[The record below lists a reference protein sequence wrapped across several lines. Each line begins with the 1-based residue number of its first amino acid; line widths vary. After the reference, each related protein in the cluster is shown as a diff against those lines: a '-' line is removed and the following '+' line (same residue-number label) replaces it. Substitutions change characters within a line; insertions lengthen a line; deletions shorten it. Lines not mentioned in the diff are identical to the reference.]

1 MASILSKFLLCQ
13 TKTKNKVYNENTL
26 KAYSRYLMN
35 PIIEVLK
42 TKDFK
47 KLWFIGT
54 TGMSM
59 RWIEQ
64 IALGYYVYQITKD
77 EFLVGLVFFFRN
89 IPMLLFGAFIG
100 VISDEFDKK
109 NILKATLL
117 ITTVVYFLLTVSSFI
132 GQLNYFQICFGA
144 FIAGL
149 AWSFDFPIR
158 RSLLSEIVDKR
169 LYPSAI
175 GLDMTSSNLA
185 RVIGPILAGIV
196 LQQVNLFPIYLFG
209 TLMFLMAFVACTR
222 VEVDGYIKKENT
234 NSLNYLFNDLIEG
247 IKYIFTSRTLITVL
261 VVTIIMNF
269 LVFTYQSQLTVLVQ
283 TNLSDLPIIL
293 GVLAALEGL
302 GATLGT
308 LMIANFPL
316 KRGMMIFLS
325 GSFLFGICIIAFTFS
340 KLFFISILLMIIG
353 GFGMAGFG
361 TLQSILIISAADQ
374 KIRGRVLGIL
384 AITIGPHPIGAF
396 LLGYFSREYGSVSA
410 VKISVIIGMILLF
423 LVTVLYLG
431 KKPNSSNSQ

>member
-1 MASILSKFLLCQ
+1 
-13 TKTKNKVYNENTL
+13 
-26 KAYSRYLMN
+26 MN

-100 VISDEFDKK
+100 VISDDFDKK

-117 ITTVVYFLLTVSSFI
+117 ITTVVYLLLTVSSFI

-149 AWSFDFPIR
+149 AWSF
-158 RSLLSEIVDKR
+158 
-169 LYPSAI
+169 AI

-209 TLMFLMAFVACTR
+209 TIMFLMAFVACTK
-222 VEVDGYIKKENT
+222 VEIGGYIKKET
-234 NSLNYLFNDLIEG
+234 KNSLNYLFKDLIEG

-325 GSFLFGICIIAFTFS
+325 GSFLFGICIIAFAFS
-340 KLFFISILLMIIG
+340 QLFFISILLMIIG

-384 AITIGPHPIGAF
+384 AITIGTQPIGAF

-410 VKISVIIGMILLF
+410 VKVSVIIGMILLF
-423 LVTVLYLG
+423 IVTVIYFG
-431 KKPNSSNSQ
+431 KRSNSSNSQESQLL

>member
-1 MASILSKFLLCQ
+1 
-13 TKTKNKVYNENTL
+13 
-26 KAYSRYLMN
+26 MN

-47 KLWFIGT
+47 QLWFIGT

-64 IALGYYVYQITKD
+64 IALGFYVYQITKD

-109 NILKATLL
+109 NILKITLL
-117 ITTVVYFLLTVSSFI
+117 ITTVVYLLLTISSFLD
-132 GQLNYFQICFGA
+132 QLSYFQICCGA
-144 FIAGL
+144 FVAGL

-158 RSLLSEIVDKR
+158 RSLLSEIVDKK

-175 GLDMTSSNLA
+175 GLDMTSSNIA

-196 LQQVNLFPIYLFG
+196 LQQVSLFPIYLFG
-209 TLMFLMAFVACTR
+209 TAMFLMAFIACTK
-222 VEVDGYIKKENT
+222 VEAKRIIKEENS
-234 NSLNYLFNDLIEG
+234 NSLSLLFNDLIEG
-247 IKYIFTSRTLITVL
+247 IKYIFTSKILITVL

-293 GVLAALEGL
+293 GVLAALEGV

-325 GSFLFGICIIAFTFS
+325 GSFLFGICIIAFVFS
-340 KLFFISILLMIIG
+340 KVLFVSILLMIIG

-361 TLQSILIISAADQ
+361 TLQSILIISSSDQ

-384 AITIGPHPIGAF
+384 AITIGTQPIGAF
-396 LLGYFSREYGSVSA
+396 ILGYYSREYGSVNA
-410 VKISVIIGMILLF
+410 VKISVLIAMILLIA
-423 LVTVLYLG
+423 VTILYLG
-431 KKPNSSNSQ
+431 KKSNSVKNQ

>member
-1 MASILSKFLLCQ
+1 
-13 TKTKNKVYNENTL
+13 
-26 KAYSRYLMN
+26 MN

-64 IALGYYVYQITKD
+64 IALGFYVYQITKD

-109 NILKATLL
+109 NILKITLL
-117 ITTVVYFLLTVSSFI
+117 ITTVVYLLLTISSFLD
-132 GQLNYFQICFGA
+132 QLSYFQICCGA
-144 FIAGL
+144 FVAGL

-175 GLDMTSSNLA
+175 GLDMTSSNIA

-196 LQQVNLFPIYLFG
+196 LQQVSLFPIYLFG
-209 TLMFLMAFVACTR
+209 TAMFLMAFIACTK
-222 VEVDGYIKKENT
+222 VEAERIIKEENS
-234 NSLNYLFNDLIEG
+234 NSLSLLFNDLIEG
-247 IKYIFTSRTLITVL
+247 IKYIFTSRILITVL

-269 LVFTYQSQLTVLVQ
+269 LVFTYQSQLTVIVQ

-316 KRGMMIFLS
+316 KRGMLIFLS
-325 GSFLFGICIIAFTFS
+325 GSFLFGICIIAFVFS
-340 KLFFISILLMIIG
+340 KVFFVSILLMIIG

-361 TLQSILIISAADQ
+361 TLQSILIISASDQ

-384 AITIGPHPIGAF
+384 AITIGTQPIGAF
-396 LLGYFSREYGSVSA
+396 ILGYYSREYGSVNA
-410 VKISVIIGMILLF
+410 VKISVLIAMILLIA
-423 LVTVLYLG
+423 VTILYLG
-431 KKPNSSNSQ
+431 KKSNSVKNQ

>member
-1 MASILSKFLLCQ
+1 
-13 TKTKNKVYNENTL
+13 
-26 KAYSRYLMN
+26 MN

-64 IALGYYVYQITKD
+64 IALGFYVYQITKD
-77 EFLVGLVFFFRN
+77 EFLVGLVFFLRN

-109 NILKATLL
+109 NILKITLL
-117 ITTVVYFLLTVSSFI
+117 ITTVVYLLLTISSFLD
-132 GQLNYFQICFGA
+132 QLSYFQICCGA
-144 FIAGL
+144 FVAGL

-175 GLDMTSSNLA
+175 GVDMTSSNIA

-196 LQQVNLFPIYLFG
+196 LQQVSLFPIYLFG
-209 TLMFLMAFVACTR
+209 TAMFLMAFIACTK
-222 VEVDGYIKKENT
+222 VEAKRIIKEENS
-234 NSLNYLFNDLIEG
+234 NSLSLLFNDLIEG
-247 IKYIFTSRTLITVL
+247 IKYIFTSSILITVL

-269 LVFTYQSQLTVLVQ
+269 LVFTYQSQLTVIVQ

-293 GVLAALEGL
+293 GVLAALEGV

-308 LMIANFPL
+308 LMIANFPM

-325 GSFLFGICIIAFTFS
+325 GSFLFGICIIAFVFS
-340 KLFFISILLMIIG
+340 KVFFVSILLMIIG

-361 TLQSILIISAADQ
+361 TLQSILIISASDQ

-384 AITIGPHPIGAF
+384 AITIGTQPIGAF
-396 LLGYFSREYGSVSA
+396 LLGYYSREYGSVNA
-410 VKISVIIGMILLF
+410 VKISVLIAMILLIA
-423 LVTVLYLG
+423 VTILYLG
-431 KKPNSSNSQ
+431 KKSNSVKNQ

>member
-1 MASILSKFLLCQ
+1 
-13 TKTKNKVYNENTL
+13 
-26 KAYSRYLMN
+26 MN

-54 TGMSM
+54 TGMSI

-64 IALGYYVYQITKD
+64 IALGFYVYQITKD

-109 NILKATLL
+109 NILKVTLL
-117 ITTVVYFLLTVSSFI
+117 ITTVVYLLLTISSFLD
-132 GQLNYFQICFGA
+132 QLSYFQICCGA
-144 FIAGL
+144 FVAGL

-175 GLDMTSSNLA
+175 GLDMTSSNIA

-196 LQQVNLFPIYLFG
+196 LQQVSLFPIYLFG
-209 TLMFLMAFVACTR
+209 TAMFLMAFIACTK
-222 VEVDGYIKKENT
+222 VEAERIIKEENS
-234 NSLNYLFNDLIEG
+234 NSLSLLFNDLIEG
-247 IKYIFTSRTLITVL
+247 IKYIFTSNILITVL

-293 GVLAALEGL
+293 GVLAALEGV

-325 GSFLFGICIIAFTFS
+325 GSFLFGICIIAFVFS
-340 KLFFISILLMIIG
+340 KVFFVSILLMVIG

-361 TLQSILIISAADQ
+361 TLQSILIISASDQ

-384 AITIGPHPIGAF
+384 AITIGTQPIGAF
-396 LLGYFSREYGSVSA
+396 ILGYYSREYGSVNA
-410 VKISVIIGMILLF
+410 VKISVLIAMILLIA
-423 LVTVLYLG
+423 VTILYLG
-431 KKPNSSNSQ
+431 KKSNSVKNQ

>member
-1 MASILSKFLLCQ
+1 
-13 TKTKNKVYNENTL
+13 
-26 KAYSRYLMN
+26 MN

-64 IALGYYVYQITKD
+64 IALGFYVYQITKD

-109 NILKATLL
+109 NILKITLL
-117 ITTVVYFLLTVSSFI
+117 ITTVVYLLLTISSFLD
-132 GQLNYFQICFGA
+132 QLSYFQICCGA
-144 FIAGL
+144 FVAGL

-175 GLDMTSSNLA
+175 GVDMTSSNIA

-196 LQQVNLFPIYLFG
+196 LQQVSLFPIYLFG
-209 TLMFLMAFVACTR
+209 TAMFLMAFIACTK
-222 VEVDGYIKKENT
+222 VEAKRIIKEENS
-234 NSLNYLFNDLIEG
+234 NSLTLLFNDLIEG
-247 IKYIFTSRTLITVL
+247 IKYIFTSRILITVL

-316 KRGMMIFLS
+316 KRGMLIFLS
-325 GSFLFGICIIAFTFS
+325 GSFLFGICIIAFVFS
-340 KLFFISILLMIIG
+340 KVFFVSILLMVIG

-361 TLQSILIISAADQ
+361 TLQSILIISASDQ

-384 AITIGPHPIGAF
+384 AITIGTQPIGAF
-396 LLGYFSREYGSVSA
+396 ILGYYSREYGSVNA
-410 VKISVIIGMILLF
+410 VKISVLIAMILLIA
-423 LVTVLYLG
+423 VTILYLG
-431 KKPNSSNSQ
+431 KKSNSVKNQ

>member
-1 MASILSKFLLCQ
+1 
-13 TKTKNKVYNENTL
+13 
-26 KAYSRYLMN
+26 MN

-64 IALGYYVYQITKD
+64 IALGFYVYQITKD

-109 NILKATLL
+109 NILKITLL
-117 ITTVVYFLLTVSSFI
+117 ITTVVYLLLTISSFLD
-132 GQLNYFQICFGA
+132 QLSYFQICCGA
-144 FIAGL
+144 FVAGL

-175 GLDMTSSNLA
+175 GLDMTSSNIA

-196 LQQVNLFPIYLFG
+196 LQQVSLFPIYLFG
-209 TLMFLMAFVACTR
+209 TAMFLMAFIACTK
-222 VEVDGYIKKENT
+222 VEAERIIKEENS
-234 NSLNYLFNDLIEG
+234 NSLSLLFNDLIEG
-247 IKYIFTSRTLITVL
+247 IKYIFTSSILITVL

-316 KRGMMIFLS
+316 KRGMLIFLS
-325 GSFLFGICIIAFTFS
+325 GSFLFGICIIAFVFS
-340 KLFFISILLMIIG
+340 KVFFVSILLMIIG

-361 TLQSILIISAADQ
+361 TLQSILIISASDQ

-384 AITIGPHPIGAF
+384 AITIGTQPIGAF
-396 LLGYFSREYGSVSA
+396 ILGYYSREYGSVNA
-410 VKISVIIGMILLF
+410 VKISVLIAMILLIA
-423 LVTVLYLG
+423 VTILYLG
-431 KKPNSSNSQ
+431 KKSNSVKNQ

>member
-1 MASILSKFLLCQ
+1 
-13 TKTKNKVYNENTL
+13 
-26 KAYSRYLMN
+26 MN

-64 IALGYYVYQITKD
+64 IALGFYVYQITKD

-109 NILKATLL
+109 NILKITLL
-117 ITTVVYFLLTVSSFI
+117 ITTVVYLLLTISSFLD
-132 GQLNYFQICFGA
+132 QLSYFQICCGA
-144 FIAGL
+144 FVAGL

-175 GLDMTSSNLA
+175 GVDMTSSNIA

-209 TLMFLMAFVACTR
+209 TAMFLMAFIACTK
-222 VEVDGYIKKENT
+222 VEAKRIIKEENS
-234 NSLNYLFNDLIEG
+234 NSLSLLFNDLIEG
-247 IKYIFTSRTLITVL
+247 IKYIFTSRILITVL

-269 LVFTYQSQLTVLVQ
+269 LVFTYQSQLTVIVQ

-293 GVLAALEGL
+293 GVLAALEGV

-308 LMIANFPL
+308 LMIANFPM

-325 GSFLFGICIIAFTFS
+325 GSFLFGICIIAFVFS
-340 KLFFISILLMIIG
+340 KVFFVSILLMIIG

-361 TLQSILIISAADQ
+361 TLQSILIISASDQ

-384 AITIGPHPIGAF
+384 AITIGTQPIGAF
-396 LLGYFSREYGSVSA
+396 ILGYYSREYGSVNA
-410 VKISVIIGMILLF
+410 VKISVLIAMILLIA
-423 LVTVLYLG
+423 VTILYLG
-431 KKPNSSNSQ
+431 KKSNSVKNQ

>member
-1 MASILSKFLLCQ
+1 
-13 TKTKNKVYNENTL
+13 
-26 KAYSRYLMN
+26 MN

-64 IALGYYVYQITKD
+64 IALGFYVYQITKD

-100 VISDEFDKK
+100 VISDEIDKK
-109 NILKATLL
+109 NILKITLL
-117 ITTVVYFLLTVSSFI
+117 ITTVVYLLLTISSFLD
-132 GQLNYFQICFGA
+132 QLSYFQICCGA
-144 FIAGL
+144 FVAGL

-175 GLDMTSSNLA
+175 GVDMTSSNIA

-196 LQQVNLFPIYLFG
+196 LQQVSLFPIYLFG
-209 TLMFLMAFVACTR
+209 TAMFLMAFIACTK
-222 VEVDGYIKKENT
+222 VEAKRIIKEENS
-234 NSLNYLFNDLIEG
+234 NSLSLLFNDLIEG
-247 IKYIFTSRTLITVL
+247 IKYIFTSSILITVL

-269 LVFTYQSQLTVLVQ
+269 LVFTYQSQLTVIVQ

-293 GVLAALEGL
+293 GVLAALEGV

-308 LMIANFPL
+308 LMIANFPM

-325 GSFLFGICIIAFTFS
+325 GSFLFGICIIAFVFS
-340 KLFFISILLMIIG
+340 KVFFVSILLMIIG

-361 TLQSILIISAADQ
+361 TLQSILIISASDQ

-384 AITIGPHPIGAF
+384 AITIGTQPIGAF
-396 LLGYFSREYGSVSA
+396 LLGYYSREYGSVNA
-410 VKISVIIGMILLF
+410 VKISVLIAMILLIA
-423 LVTVLYLG
+423 VTILYLG
-431 KKPNSSNSQ
+431 KKSNSVKNQ

>member
-1 MASILSKFLLCQ
+1 
-13 TKTKNKVYNENTL
+13 
-26 KAYSRYLMN
+26 MN

-64 IALGYYVYQITKD
+64 IALGFYVYQITKD

-109 NILKATLL
+109 NILKITLL
-117 ITTVVYFLLTVSSFI
+117 ITTVVYLLLTISSFLD
-132 GQLNYFQICFGA
+132 QLSYFQICCGA
-144 FIAGL
+144 FVAGL

-175 GLDMTSSNLA
+175 GLDMTSSNIA

-196 LQQVNLFPIYLFG
+196 LQQVSLFPIYLFG
-209 TLMFLMAFVACTR
+209 TAMFLMAFIACTK
-222 VEVDGYIKKENT
+222 VEAERIIKEENS
-234 NSLNYLFNDLIEG
+234 NSLSLLFNDLIEG
-247 IKYIFTSRTLITVL
+247 IKYIFTSRILITVL

-316 KRGMMIFLS
+316 KRGMLIFLS
-325 GSFLFGICIIAFTFS
+325 GSFLFGICIIAFVFS
-340 KLFFISILLMIIG
+340 KVFFVSILLMVIG

-361 TLQSILIISAADQ
+361 TLQSILIISASDQ

-384 AITIGPHPIGAF
+384 AITIGTQPIGAF
-396 LLGYFSREYGSVSA
+396 ILGYYSREYGSVNA
-410 VKISVIIGMILLF
+410 VKISVLIAMILLIA
-423 LVTVLYLG
+423 VTILYLG
-431 KKPNSSNSQ
+431 KKSNSVKNQ

>member
-1 MASILSKFLLCQ
+1 
-13 TKTKNKVYNENTL
+13 
-26 KAYSRYLMN
+26 MN

-47 KLWFIGT
+47 QLWFIGT

-64 IALGYYVYQITKD
+64 IALGFYVYQITKD

-109 NILKATLL
+109 NILKITLL
-117 ITTVVYFLLTVSSFI
+117 ITTVVYLLLTISSFLD
-132 GQLNYFQICFGA
+132 QLSYFQICCGA
-144 FIAGL
+144 FVAGL

-158 RSLLSEIVDKR
+158 RSLLSEIVDKK

-175 GLDMTSSNLA
+175 GLDMTSSNIA

-196 LQQVNLFPIYLFG
+196 LQQVSLFPIYLFG
-209 TLMFLMAFVACTR
+209 TAMFLMAFIACTK
-222 VEVDGYIKKENT
+222 VEAKRIIKEENS
-234 NSLNYLFNDLIEG
+234 NSLSLLFNDLIEG
-247 IKYIFTSRTLITVL
+247 IKYIFTSKILITVL

-293 GVLAALEGL
+293 GVLAALEGV

-325 GSFLFGICIIAFTFS
+325 GSFLFGICIIAFLFS
-340 KLFFISILLMIIG
+340 KVLFVSILLMIIG

-361 TLQSILIISAADQ
+361 TLQSILIISSSDQ

-384 AITIGPHPIGAF
+384 AITIGTQPIGAF
-396 LLGYFSREYGSVSA
+396 ILGYYSREYGSVNA
-410 VKISVIIGMILLF
+410 VKISVLIAMILLIA
-423 LVTVLYLG
+423 VTILYLG
-431 KKPNSSNSQ
+431 KKSNSVKNQ

>member
-1 MASILSKFLLCQ
+1 
-13 TKTKNKVYNENTL
+13 
-26 KAYSRYLMN
+26 MN

-64 IALGYYVYQITKD
+64 IALGFYVYQITKD

-109 NILKATLL
+109 NILKITLL
-117 ITTVVYFLLTVSSFI
+117 ITTVVYLLLTISSFLD
-132 GQLNYFQICFGA
+132 QLSYFQICCGA
-144 FIAGL
+144 FVAGL

-175 GLDMTSSNLA
+175 GVDMTSSNIA

-196 LQQVNLFPIYLFG
+196 LQQVSLFPIYLFG
-209 TLMFLMAFVACTR
+209 TAMFLMAYIACTK
-222 VEVDGYIKKENT
+222 VEAKRIIKEENS
-234 NSLNYLFNDLIEG
+234 NSLSLLFNDLIEG
-247 IKYIFTSRTLITVL
+247 IKYIFTSRILITVL
-261 VVTIIMNF
+261 VVTIVMNF

-293 GVLAALEGL
+293 GVLAALEGV

-308 LMIANFPL
+308 LMIANFPM

-325 GSFLFGICIIAFTFS
+325 GSFLFGICIIAFVFS
-340 KLFFISILLMIIG
+340 KVLFVSILLMIIG

-361 TLQSILIISAADQ
+361 TLQSILIISSSDQ

-384 AITIGPHPIGAF
+384 AITIGTQPIGAF
-396 LLGYFSREYGSVSA
+396 LLGYYSREYGSVNA
-410 VKISVIIGMILLF
+410 VKISVLIAMILLIA
-423 LVTVLYLG
+423 VTILYLG
-431 KKPNSSNSQ
+431 KKPNSVKNQ

>member
-1 MASILSKFLLCQ
+1 
-13 TKTKNKVYNENTL
+13 
-26 KAYSRYLMN
+26 MN

-47 KLWFIGT
+47 QLWFIGT

-64 IALGYYVYQITKD
+64 IALGFYVYQITKD

-109 NILKATLL
+109 NILKITLL
-117 ITTVVYFLLTVSSFI
+117 ITTVVYLLLTISSFLD
-132 GQLNYFQICFGA
+132 QLSYFQICCGA
-144 FIAGL
+144 FVAGL

-158 RSLLSEIVDKR
+158 RSLLSEIVDKK

-175 GLDMTSSNLA
+175 GLDMTSSNIA

-196 LQQVNLFPIYLFG
+196 LQQVSLFPIYLFG
-209 TLMFLMAFVACTR
+209 TAMFLMAFIACTK
-222 VEVDGYIKKENT
+222 VEAKRIIKEENS
-234 NSLNYLFNDLIEG
+234 NSLSLLFNDLIEG
-247 IKYIFTSRTLITVL
+247 IKYIFTSRILITVL

-293 GVLAALEGL
+293 GVLAALEGV

-325 GSFLFGICIIAFTFS
+325 GSFLFGICIIAFVFS
-340 KLFFISILLMIIG
+340 KVLFVSILLMIIG

-361 TLQSILIISAADQ
+361 TLQSILIISSSDQ

-384 AITIGPHPIGAF
+384 AITIGTQPIGAF
-396 LLGYFSREYGSVSA
+396 ILGYYSREYGSVNA
-410 VKISVIIGMILLF
+410 VKISVLIAMILLIA
-423 LVTVLYLG
+423 VTILYLG
-431 KKPNSSNSQ
+431 KKSNSVKNQ

>member
-1 MASILSKFLLCQ
+1 
-13 TKTKNKVYNENTL
+13 
-26 KAYSRYLMN
+26 MN
-35 PIIEVLK
+35 PIVEVLK

-54 TGMSM
+54 TAMSM

-89 IPMLLFGAFIG
+89 VPMLLFGAFIG

-109 NILKATLL
+109 KILQITLI
-117 ITTVVYFLLTVSSFI
+117 ITAIIYFILTISSFLD
-132 GQLNYFQICFGA
+132 QLNYFQICFGA

-158 RSLLSEIVDKR
+158 RSMLSEIVDKR

-175 GLDMTSSNLA
+175 GVDMTSSNLA
-185 RVIGPILAGIV
+185 RIIGPVLAGIV

-209 TLMFLMAFVACTR
+209 TIMFLMAFLSCLKLETKQFIR
-222 VEVDGYIKKENT
+222 EESPSNLGRFFYE
-234 NSLNYLFNDLIEG
+234 LIEG
-247 IKYIFTSRTLITVL
+247 IKYIFTSKILITVL
-261 VVTIIMNF
+261 IVTIIMNF

-283 TNLSDLPIIL
+283 TNISDLPIIL
-293 GVLAALEGL
+293 GFLAAVEGI

-308 LMIANFPL
+308 LIIANFPF
-316 KRGMMIFLS
+316 KRGMLIFLS
-325 GSFLFGICIIAFTFS
+325 GSFLFGVCIISFTFS
-340 KLFFISILLMIIG
+340 EFLFVSILLMLIG

-361 TLQSILIISAADQ
+361 TLQSILIISSAEQ

-384 AITIGPHPIGAF
+384 AITIGTQPIGAF
-396 LLGYFSREYGSVSA
+396 ILGYFSREYGSVTA
-410 VKISVIIGMILLF
+410 VKISVVIAMVILT
-423 LVTVLYLG
+423 LVTIVYFG
-431 KKPNSSNSQ
+431 NKSKTVNSQ

>member
-1 MASILSKFLLCQ
+1 
-13 TKTKNKVYNENTL
+13 
-26 KAYSRYLMN
+26 MN

-64 IALGYYVYQITKD
+64 IALGFYVYQITKD

-109 NILKATLL
+109 NILKITLL
-117 ITTVVYFLLTVSSFI
+117 ITTVVYLLLTISSFLD
-132 GQLNYFQICFGA
+132 QLSYFQICCGA
-144 FIAGL
+144 FVAGL

-175 GLDMTSSNLA
+175 GLDMTSSNIA

-196 LQQVNLFPIYLFG
+196 LQQVSLFPIYLFG
-209 TLMFLMAFVACTR
+209 TAMFLMAFIACTK
-222 VEVDGYIKKENT
+222 VEAKRIIKEENS
-234 NSLNYLFNDLIEG
+234 NSLSLLFNDLIEG
-247 IKYIFTSRTLITVL
+247 IKYIFTSRILITVL

-316 KRGMMIFLS
+316 KRGMLIFLS
-325 GSFLFGICIIAFTFS
+325 GSFLFGICILAFVFS
-340 KLFFISILLMIIG
+340 KVFFVSILLMVIG

-361 TLQSILIISAADQ
+361 TLQSILIISASDQ

-384 AITIGPHPIGAF
+384 AITIGTQPIGAF
-396 LLGYFSREYGSVSA
+396 ILGYYSREYGSVNA
-410 VKISVIIGMILLF
+410 VKISVLIAMILLIA
-423 LVTVLYLG
+423 VTILYLG
-431 KKPNSSNSQ
+431 KKSNSLKNQ

>member
-1 MASILSKFLLCQ
+1 
-13 TKTKNKVYNENTL
+13 
-26 KAYSRYLMN
+26 MN
-35 PIIEVLK
+35 PIVEVLK

-54 TGMSM
+54 TAMSM

-89 IPMLLFGAFIG
+89 VPMLLFGAFIG

-109 NILKATLL
+109 KILQITL
-117 ITTVVYFLLTVSSFI
+117 IFTAIIYFILTISSFLD
-132 GQLNYFQICFGA
+132 QLNYFQICFGA

-158 RSLLSEIVDKR
+158 RSMLSEIVDKR

-175 GLDMTSSNLA
+175 GVDMTSSNLA
-185 RVIGPILAGIV
+185 RIIGPVLAGIV

-209 TLMFLMAFVACTR
+209 TIMFLMAFVACLKLETKQFTR
-222 VEVDGYIKKENT
+222 EESPSNLGRFIYE
-234 NSLNYLFNDLIEG
+234 LIEG
-247 IKYIFTSRTLITVL
+247 IKYIFTSKILITVL
-261 VVTIIMNF
+261 IVTIIMNF

-283 TNLSDLPIIL
+283 TNISELPIIL
-293 GVLAALEGL
+293 GFLAAVEGI

-308 LMIANFPL
+308 LIIANFPL
-316 KRGMMIFLS
+316 KRGMLIFLS
-325 GSFLFGICIIAFTFS
+325 GSFLFGVCIISFTFS
-340 KLFFISILLMIIG
+340 EFLFVSILLMLIG

-361 TLQSILIISAADQ
+361 TLQSILIISSAEQ

-384 AITIGPHPIGAF
+384 AITIGTQPIGAF
-396 LLGYFSREYGSVSA
+396 ILGYFSREYGSVTA
-410 VKISVIIGMILLF
+410 VKISVVIAMVILT
-423 LVTVLYLG
+423 LVTIVYFG
-431 KKPNSSNSQ
+431 NKSKRVNSQ

>member
-1 MASILSKFLLCQ
+1 
-13 TKTKNKVYNENTL
+13 
-26 KAYSRYLMN
+26 MN

-64 IALGYYVYQITKD
+64 IALGFYVYQITKD

-109 NILKATLL
+109 NILKITLL
-117 ITTVVYFLLTVSSFI
+117 ITTVVYLLLTISSFLD
-132 GQLNYFQICFGA
+132 QLSYFQICCGA
-144 FIAGL
+144 FVAGL

-175 GLDMTSSNLA
+175 GVDMTSSNIA

-196 LQQVNLFPIYLFG
+196 LQQVSLFPIYLFG
-209 TLMFLMAFVACTR
+209 TAMFLMAFIACTK
-222 VEVDGYIKKENT
+222 VEAKRIIKEENS
-234 NSLNYLFNDLIEG
+234 NSLSLLFNDLIEG
-247 IKYIFTSRTLITVL
+247 IKYIFTSRILITVL

-293 GVLAALEGL
+293 GVLAALEGV

-308 LMIANFPL
+308 LMIANFPM

-325 GSFLFGICIIAFTFS
+325 GSFLFGICIIAFVFS
-340 KLFFISILLMIIG
+340 KVFFVSILLMVIG

-361 TLQSILIISAADQ
+361 TLQSILIISASDQ

-384 AITIGPHPIGAF
+384 AITIGTQPIGAF
-396 LLGYFSREYGSVSA
+396 ILGYYSREYGSVNA
-410 VKISVIIGMILLF
+410 VKISVLIAMILLIA
-423 LVTVLYLG
+423 VTILYLG
-431 KKPNSSNSQ
+431 KKSNSVKNQ

>member
-1 MASILSKFLLCQ
+1 
-13 TKTKNKVYNENTL
+13 
-26 KAYSRYLMN
+26 MN

-64 IALGYYVYQITKD
+64 IALGFYVYQITKD

-109 NILKATLL
+109 NILKITLL
-117 ITTVVYFLLTVSSFI
+117 ITTVVYLLLTISSFLD
-132 GQLNYFQICFGA
+132 QLSYFQICCGA
-144 FIAGL
+144 FVAGL

-175 GLDMTSSNLA
+175 GVDMTSSNIA

-196 LQQVNLFPIYLFG
+196 LQQVSLFPIYLFG
-209 TLMFLMAFVACTR
+209 TAMFLMAFIACTK
-222 VEVDGYIKKENT
+222 VEAKRIIKEENS
-234 NSLNYLFNDLIEG
+234 NSLSLLFNDLIEG
-247 IKYIFTSRTLITVL
+247 IKYIFTSSILITVL

-269 LVFTYQSQLTVLVQ
+269 LVFTYQSQLTVIVQ

-316 KRGMMIFLS
+316 KRGMLIFLS
-325 GSFLFGICIIAFTFS
+325 GSFLFGICIIAFVFS
-340 KLFFISILLMIIG
+340 KVFFVSILLMVIG

-361 TLQSILIISAADQ
+361 TLQSILIISASDQ

-384 AITIGPHPIGAF
+384 AITIGTQPIGAF
-396 LLGYFSREYGSVSA
+396 LLGYYSREYGSVNA
-410 VKISVIIGMILLF
+410 VKISVLIAMILLIA
-423 LVTVLYLG
+423 VTILYLG
-431 KKPNSSNSQ
+431 KKSNSVKNQ

>member
-1 MASILSKFLLCQ
+1 
-13 TKTKNKVYNENTL
+13 
-26 KAYSRYLMN
+26 MN

-64 IALGYYVYQITKD
+64 IALGFYVYQITKD

-109 NILKATLL
+109 NILKITLL
-117 ITTVVYFLLTVSSFI
+117 ITTVVYLLLTISSFLD
-132 GQLNYFQICFGA
+132 QLSYFQICCGA
-144 FIAGL
+144 FVAGL

-175 GLDMTSSNLA
+175 GVDMTSSNIA

-196 LQQVNLFPIYLFG
+196 LQQVSLFPIYLFG
-209 TLMFLMAFVACTR
+209 TAMFLMAFIACTK
-222 VEVDGYIKKENT
+222 VEAERIIKEENS
-234 NSLNYLFNDLIEG
+234 NSLSLLFNDLIEG
-247 IKYIFTSRTLITVL
+247 IKYIFTSRILITVL

-293 GVLAALEGL
+293 GVLAALEGV

-308 LMIANFPL
+308 LMIANFPM

-325 GSFLFGICIIAFTFS
+325 GSFLFGICIIAFVFS
-340 KLFFISILLMIIG
+340 KVFFVSILLMVIG

-361 TLQSILIISAADQ
+361 TLQSILIISASDQ

-384 AITIGPHPIGAF
+384 AITIGTQPIGAF
-396 LLGYFSREYGSVSA
+396 ILGYYSREYGSVNA
-410 VKISVIIGMILLF
+410 VKISVLIAMILLIA
-423 LVTVLYLG
+423 VTILYLG
-431 KKPNSSNSQ
+431 KKSNSVKNQ

>member
-1 MASILSKFLLCQ
+1 
-13 TKTKNKVYNENTL
+13 
-26 KAYSRYLMN
+26 MN

-47 KLWFIGT
+47 QLWFIGT

-64 IALGYYVYQITKD
+64 IALGFYVYQITKD

-109 NILKATLL
+109 NILKITLL
-117 ITTVVYFLLTVSSFI
+117 ITTVVYLLLTISSFLD
-132 GQLNYFQICFGA
+132 QLSYFQICCGA
-144 FIAGL
+144 FVAGL

-158 RSLLSEIVDKR
+158 RSLLSEIVDKK

-175 GLDMTSSNLA
+175 GLDMTSSNIA

-196 LQQVNLFPIYLFG
+196 LQQVSLFPIYLFG
-209 TLMFLMAFVACTR
+209 TAMFLMAFIACTK
-222 VEVDGYIKKENT
+222 VEAKRIIKEENS
-234 NSLNYLFNDLIEG
+234 NSLSLLFNDLIEG
-247 IKYIFTSRTLITVL
+247 IKYIFTSRVLITVL

-293 GVLAALEGL
+293 GVLAALEGV

-325 GSFLFGICIIAFTFS
+325 GSFLFGICIIAFLFS
-340 KLFFISILLMIIG
+340 KVLFVSILLMIIG

-361 TLQSILIISAADQ
+361 TLQSILIISSSYQ

-384 AITIGPHPIGAF
+384 AITIGTQPIGAF
-396 LLGYFSREYGSVSA
+396 LLGYYSREYGSVNA
-410 VKISVIIGMILLF
+410 VKISVLIAMILLIA
-423 LVTVLYLG
+423 VTILYLG
-431 KKPNSSNSQ
+431 KKSNSVKNQ

>member
-1 MASILSKFLLCQ
+1 
-13 TKTKNKVYNENTL
+13 
-26 KAYSRYLMN
+26 MN

-64 IALGYYVYQITKD
+64 IALGFYVYQITKD

-109 NILKATLL
+109 NILKITLL
-117 ITTVVYFLLTVSSFI
+117 ITTVVYLLLTISSFLD
-132 GQLNYFQICFGA
+132 QLSYFQICCGA
-144 FIAGL
+144 FVAGL

-175 GLDMTSSNLA
+175 GVDMTSSNIA

-196 LQQVNLFPIYLFG
+196 LQQVSLFPIYLFG
-209 TLMFLMAFVACTR
+209 TAMFLMAFIACTK
-222 VEVDGYIKKENT
+222 VEAKRIIKEENS
-234 NSLNYLFNDLIEG
+234 NSLSLLFNDLIEG
-247 IKYIFTSRTLITVL
+247 IKYIFTSRILITVL
-261 VVTIIMNF
+261 VVTIVMNF

-293 GVLAALEGL
+293 GVLAALEGV

-308 LMIANFPL
+308 LMIANFPM

-325 GSFLFGICIIAFTFS
+325 GSFLFGICIIAFVFS
-340 KLFFISILLMIIG
+340 KVLFVSILLMIIG

-361 TLQSILIISAADQ
+361 TLQSILIISSSDQ

-384 AITIGPHPIGAF
+384 AITIGTQPIGAF
-396 LLGYFSREYGSVSA
+396 LLGYYSREYGSVNA
-410 VKISVIIGMILLF
+410 VKISVLIAMILLIA
-423 LVTVLYLG
+423 VTILYLG
-431 KKPNSSNSQ
+431 KKPNSVKNQ

>member
-1 MASILSKFLLCQ
+1 
-13 TKTKNKVYNENTL
+13 
-26 KAYSRYLMN
+26 MN

-64 IALGYYVYQITKD
+64 IALGFYVYQITKD

-109 NILKATLL
+109 NILKITLL
-117 ITTVVYFLLTVSSFI
+117 ITTVVYLLLTISSFLD
-132 GQLNYFQICFGA
+132 QLSYFQICCGA
-144 FIAGL
+144 FVAGL

-175 GLDMTSSNLA
+175 GVDMTSSNIA

-196 LQQVNLFPIYLFG
+196 LQQVSLFPIYLFG
-209 TLMFLMAFVACTR
+209 TAMFLMAFIACTK
-222 VEVDGYIKKENT
+222 VEAKRIIKEENS
-234 NSLNYLFNDLIEG
+234 NSLSLLFNDLIEG
-247 IKYIFTSRTLITVL
+247 IKYIFTSSILITVL

-269 LVFTYQSQLTVLVQ
+269 LVFTYQSQLTVIVQ

-316 KRGMMIFLS
+316 KRGMLIFLS
-325 GSFLFGICIIAFTFS
+325 GSFLFGICIIAFVFS
-340 KLFFISILLMIIG
+340 KVFFVSILLMIIG

-361 TLQSILIISAADQ
+361 TLQSILIISASDQ

-384 AITIGPHPIGAF
+384 AITIGTQPIGAF
-396 LLGYFSREYGSVSA
+396 LLGYYSREYGSVNA
-410 VKISVIIGMILLF
+410 VKISVLIAMILLIA
-423 LVTVLYLG
+423 VTILYLG
-431 KKPNSSNSQ
+431 KKSNSVKNQ

>member
-1 MASILSKFLLCQ
+1 
-13 TKTKNKVYNENTL
+13 
-26 KAYSRYLMN
+26 MN

-47 KLWFIGT
+47 QLWFIGT

-64 IALGYYVYQITKD
+64 IALGFYVYQITKD

-109 NILKATLL
+109 NILKITLL
-117 ITTVVYFLLTVSSFI
+117 ITTVVYLLLTISSFLD
-132 GQLNYFQICFGA
+132 QLSYFQICCGA
-144 FIAGL
+144 FVAGL

-175 GLDMTSSNLA
+175 GLDMTSSNIA

-196 LQQVNLFPIYLFG
+196 LQQVSLFPIYLFG
-209 TLMFLMAFVACTR
+209 TAMFLMAFIACTK
-222 VEVDGYIKKENT
+222 VEAKRIIKEENS
-234 NSLNYLFNDLIEG
+234 NSLSLLFNDLIEG
-247 IKYIFTSRTLITVL
+247 IKYIFTSRILITVL

-293 GVLAALEGL
+293 GVLAALEGV

-325 GSFLFGICIIAFTFS
+325 GSFLFGICIIAFVFS
-340 KLFFISILLMIIG
+340 KVLFVSILLMIIG

-361 TLQSILIISAADQ
+361 TLQSILIISSSYQ

-384 AITIGPHPIGAF
+384 AITIGTQPIGAF
-396 LLGYFSREYGSVSA
+396 ILGYYSREYGSVNA
-410 VKISVIIGMILLF
+410 VKISVLIAMILLIA
-423 LVTVLYLG
+423 VTILYLG
-431 KKPNSSNSQ
+431 KKSNSVKNQ

>member
-1 MASILSKFLLCQ
+1 
-13 TKTKNKVYNENTL
+13 
-26 KAYSRYLMN
+26 MN

-64 IALGYYVYQITKD
+64 IALGFYVYQITKD

-109 NILKATLL
+109 NILKITLL
-117 ITTVVYFLLTVSSFI
+117 ITTVVYLLLTISSFLD
-132 GQLNYFQICFGA
+132 QLSYFQICCGA
-144 FIAGL
+144 FVAGL

-175 GLDMTSSNLA
+175 GVDMTSSNIA

-196 LQQVNLFPIYLFG
+196 LQQVSLFPIYLFG
-209 TLMFLMAFVACTR
+209 TAMFLMAFIACTK
-222 VEVDGYIKKENT
+222 VEAKRIIKEENS
-234 NSLNYLFNDLIEG
+234 NSLSLLFNDLIEG
-247 IKYIFTSRTLITVL
+247 IKYIFTSSILITVL

-293 GVLAALEGL
+293 GVLAALEGV

-308 LMIANFPL
+308 LMIANFPM

-325 GSFLFGICIIAFTFS
+325 GSFLFGICIIAFVFS
-340 KLFFISILLMIIG
+340 KVFFVSILLMIIG

-361 TLQSILIISAADQ
+361 TLQSILIISASDQ

-384 AITIGPHPIGAF
+384 AITIGTQPIGAF
-396 LLGYFSREYGSVSA
+396 LLGYYSREYGSVNA
-410 VKISVIIGMILLF
+410 VKISVLIAMILLIA
-423 LVTVLYLG
+423 VTILYLG
-431 KKPNSSNSQ
+431 KKSNSVKNQ

>member
-1 MASILSKFLLCQ
+1 
-13 TKTKNKVYNENTL
+13 
-26 KAYSRYLMN
+26 MN

-64 IALGYYVYQITKD
+64 IALGFYVYQITKD

-109 NILKATLL
+109 NILKITLL
-117 ITTVVYFLLTVSSFI
+117 ITTVVYLLLTISSFLD
-132 GQLNYFQICFGA
+132 QLSYFQICCGA
-144 FIAGL
+144 FVAGL

-175 GLDMTSSNLA
+175 GVDMTSSNIA

-196 LQQVNLFPIYLFG
+196 LQQVSLFPIYLFG
-209 TLMFLMAFVACTR
+209 TAMFLMAFIACTK
-222 VEVDGYIKKENT
+222 VEAKRIIKEENS
-234 NSLNYLFNDLIEG
+234 NSLSLLFNDLIEG
-247 IKYIFTSRTLITVL
+247 IKYIFTSRILITVL

-316 KRGMMIFLS
+316 KRGMLIFLS
-325 GSFLFGICIIAFTFS
+325 GSFLFGICIIAFVFS
-340 KLFFISILLMIIG
+340 KVFFVSILLMIIG

-361 TLQSILIISAADQ
+361 TLQSILIISASDQ

-384 AITIGPHPIGAF
+384 AITIGTQPIGAF
-396 LLGYFSREYGSVSA
+396 ILGYYSREYGSVNA
-410 VKISVIIGMILLF
+410 VKISVLIAMILLIA
-423 LVTVLYLG
+423 VTILYLG
-431 KKPNSSNSQ
+431 KKSNSVKNQ

>member
-1 MASILSKFLLCQ
+1 
-13 TKTKNKVYNENTL
+13 
-26 KAYSRYLMN
+26 MN

-64 IALGYYVYQITKD
+64 IALGFYVYQITKD

-109 NILKATLL
+109 NILKITLL
-117 ITTVVYFLLTVSSFI
+117 ITTVVYLLLTISSFLD
-132 GQLNYFQICFGA
+132 QLSYFQICCGA
-144 FIAGL
+144 FVAGL

-175 GLDMTSSNLA
+175 GVDMTSSNIA

-196 LQQVNLFPIYLFG
+196 LQQVSLFPIYLFG
-209 TLMFLMAFVACTR
+209 TAMFLMAFIACTK
-222 VEVDGYIKKENT
+222 VEAKRIIKEENS
-234 NSLNYLFNDLIEG
+234 NSLSLLFNDLIEG
-247 IKYIFTSRTLITVL
+247 IKYIFTSNILITVL

-269 LVFTYQSQLTVLVQ
+269 LVFTYQSQLTVIVQ

-293 GVLAALEGL
+293 GVLAALEGV

-308 LMIANFPL
+308 LMIANFPM
-316 KRGMMIFLS
+316 KRVMMIFLS
-325 GSFLFGICIIAFTFS
+325 GSFLFGICIIAFVFS
-340 KLFFISILLMIIG
+340 KVFFVSILLMIIG

-361 TLQSILIISAADQ
+361 TLQSILIISASDQ

-384 AITIGPHPIGAF
+384 AITIGTQPIGAF
-396 LLGYFSREYGSVSA
+396 LLGYYSREYGSVNA
-410 VKISVIIGMILLF
+410 VKISVLIAMILLIA
-423 LVTVLYLG
+423 VTILYLG
-431 KKPNSSNSQ
+431 KKSNSVKNQ

>member
-1 MASILSKFLLCQ
+1 
-13 TKTKNKVYNENTL
+13 
-26 KAYSRYLMN
+26 MN

-64 IALGYYVYQITKD
+64 IALGFYVYQITKD

-109 NILKATLL
+109 NILKITLL
-117 ITTVVYFLLTVSSFI
+117 ITTVVYLLLTISSFLD
-132 GQLNYFQICFGA
+132 QLSYFQICCGA
-144 FIAGL
+144 FVAGL

-175 GLDMTSSNLA
+175 GVDMTSSNIA

-196 LQQVNLFPIYLFG
+196 LQQVSLFPIYLFG
-209 TLMFLMAFVACTR
+209 TAMFLMAFIACTK
-222 VEVDGYIKKENT
+222 VEAERIIKEENS
-234 NSLNYLFNDLIEG
+234 NSLSLLFNDLIEG
-247 IKYIFTSRTLITVL
+247 IKYIFTSRILITVL

-308 LMIANFPL
+308 LMIANFPM

-325 GSFLFGICIIAFTFS
+325 GSFLFGICIIAFVFS
-340 KLFFISILLMIIG
+340 KVFFVSILLMVIG

-361 TLQSILIISAADQ
+361 TLQSILIISASDQ

-384 AITIGPHPIGAF
+384 AITIGTQPIGAF
-396 LLGYFSREYGSVSA
+396 ILGYYSREYGSVNA
-410 VKISVIIGMILLF
+410 VKISVLIAMILLIA
-423 LVTVLYLG
+423 VTILYLG
-431 KKPNSSNSQ
+431 KKSNSVKNQ

>member
-1 MASILSKFLLCQ
+1 
-13 TKTKNKVYNENTL
+13 
-26 KAYSRYLMN
+26 MN

-77 EFLVGLVFFFRN
+77 EFLVGLVIFFRN
-89 IPMLLFGAFIG
+89 IPMLLFGAFIV
-100 VISDEFDKK
+100 VISDDFDKK

-117 ITTVVYFLLTVSSFI
+117 ITTVVYLLLTVSSFI

-209 TLMFLMAFVACTR
+209 TIMFLMAFVACTK
-222 VEVDGYIKKENT
+222 VEIGGYIKKET
-234 NSLNYLFNDLIEG
+234 KNSLNYLFKDLIEG

-325 GSFLFGICIIAFTFS
+325 GSFLFGICIIAFAFS
-340 KLFFISILLMIIG
+340 QLFFISILLMIIG

-384 AITIGPHPIGAF
+384 AITIGTQPIGEF

-410 VKISVIIGMILLF
+410 VKVSVIIGMILLF
-423 LVTVLYLG
+423 IVTVIYFG
-431 KKPNSSNSQ
+431 KRSNSSNSQESQLL

>member
-1 MASILSKFLLCQ
+1 
-13 TKTKNKVYNENTL
+13 
-26 KAYSRYLMN
+26 MN

-64 IALGYYVYQITKD
+64 IALGFYVYQITKD

-109 NILKATLL
+109 NILKITLL
-117 ITTVVYFLLTVSSFI
+117 ITTVVYLLLTISSFLD
-132 GQLNYFQICFGA
+132 QLSYFQICCGA
-144 FIAGL
+144 FVAGL

-175 GLDMTSSNLA
+175 GVDMTSSNIA

-196 LQQVNLFPIYLFG
+196 LQQVSLFPIYLFG
-209 TLMFLMAFVACTR
+209 TAMFLMAFIACTK
-222 VEVDGYIKKENT
+222 VEAKRIIKEENS
-234 NSLNYLFNDLIEG
+234 NSLSLLFNDLIEG
-247 IKYIFTSRTLITVL
+247 IKYIFTSRILITVL

-293 GVLAALEGL
+293 GVLAALEGV

-308 LMIANFPL
+308 LMIANFPM

-325 GSFLFGICIIAFTFS
+325 GSFLFGICIIAFVFS
-340 KLFFISILLMIIG
+340 KVLFVSILLMIIG

-361 TLQSILIISAADQ
+361 TLQSILIISSSDQ

-384 AITIGPHPIGAF
+384 AITIGTQPIGAF
-396 LLGYFSREYGSVSA
+396 LLGYYSREYGSVNA
-410 VKISVIIGMILLF
+410 VMISVLIAMILLIA
-423 LVTVLYLG
+423 VTILYLG
-431 KKPNSSNSQ
+431 KKSNSVKNQ

>member
-1 MASILSKFLLCQ
+1 
-13 TKTKNKVYNENTL
+13 
-26 KAYSRYLMN
+26 MN

-64 IALGYYVYQITKD
+64 IALGFYVYQITKD

-109 NILKATLL
+109 NILKITLL
-117 ITTVVYFLLTVSSFI
+117 ITTVVYLLLTISSFLD
-132 GQLNYFQICFGA
+132 QLSYFQICCGA
-144 FIAGL
+144 FVAGL

-175 GLDMTSSNLA
+175 GVDMTSSNIA

-196 LQQVNLFPIYLFG
+196 LQQVSLFPIYLFG
-209 TLMFLMAFVACTR
+209 TAMFLMAFIACTKIEAKR
-222 VEVDGYIKKENT
+222 IIKEENS
-234 NSLNYLFNDLIEG
+234 NSLSLLFNDLIEG
-247 IKYIFTSRTLITVL
+247 IKYIFTSRILITVL

-293 GVLAALEGL
+293 GVLAALEGV

-308 LMIANFPL
+308 LMIANFPM

-325 GSFLFGICIIAFTFS
+325 GSFLFGICIIAFVFS
-340 KLFFISILLMIIG
+340 KVFFVSILLMIIG

-361 TLQSILIISAADQ
+361 TLQSILIISASDQ

-384 AITIGPHPIGAF
+384 AITIGTQPIGAF
-396 LLGYFSREYGSVSA
+396 LLGYYSREYGSVNA
-410 VKISVIIGMILLF
+410 VKISVLIAMILLIA
-423 LVTVLYLG
+423 VTILYLG
-431 KKPNSSNSQ
+431 KKSNSVKNQ

>member
-1 MASILSKFLLCQ
+1 
-13 TKTKNKVYNENTL
+13 
-26 KAYSRYLMN
+26 MN

-64 IALGYYVYQITKD
+64 IALGFYVYQITKD

-109 NILKATLL
+109 NILKITLL
-117 ITTVVYFLLTVSSFI
+117 ITTVVYLLLTISSFLD
-132 GQLNYFQICFGA
+132 QLSYFQICCGA
-144 FIAGL
+144 FVAGL

-175 GLDMTSSNLA
+175 GVDMTSSNIA

-196 LQQVNLFPIYLFG
+196 LQQVSLFPIYLFG
-209 TLMFLMAFVACTR
+209 TAMFLMAFIACTK
-222 VEVDGYIKKENT
+222 VEAKRIIKEENS
-234 NSLNYLFNDLIEG
+234 NSLSLLFNDLIEG
-247 IKYIFTSRTLITVL
+247 IKYIFTSSILITVL

-269 LVFTYQSQLTVLVQ
+269 LVFTYQSQLTVIVQ

-293 GVLAALEGL
+293 GVLAALEGV

-308 LMIANFPL
+308 LMIANFPM

-325 GSFLFGICIIAFTFS
+325 GSFLFGICIIAFVFS
-340 KLFFISILLMIIG
+340 KVLFVSILLMIIG

-361 TLQSILIISAADQ
+361 TLQSILIISASDQ

-384 AITIGPHPIGAF
+384 AITIGTQPIGAF
-396 LLGYFSREYGSVSA
+396 LLGYYSREYGSVNA
-410 VKISVIIGMILLF
+410 VKISVLIAMILLIA
-423 LVTVLYLG
+423 VTILYLG
-431 KKPNSSNSQ
+431 KKPNSVKNQ

>member
-1 MASILSKFLLCQ
+1 
-13 TKTKNKVYNENTL
+13 
-26 KAYSRYLMN
+26 MN

-64 IALGYYVYQITKD
+64 IALGFYVYQITKD

-109 NILKATLL
+109 NILKITLL
-117 ITTVVYFLLTVSSFI
+117 ITTVVYLLLTISSFLD
-132 GQLNYFQICFGA
+132 QLSYFQICCGA
-144 FIAGL
+144 FVAGL

-175 GLDMTSSNLA
+175 GVDMTSSNIA

-196 LQQVNLFPIYLFG
+196 LQQVSLFPIYLFG
-209 TLMFLMAFVACTR
+209 TAMFLMAFIACTK
-222 VEVDGYIKKENT
+222 VEAKRIIQEENS
-234 NSLNYLFNDLIEG
+234 NSLSLLFNDLIEG
-247 IKYIFTSRTLITVL
+247 IKYIFTSRILITVL

-293 GVLAALEGL
+293 GVLAALEGV

-308 LMIANFPL
+308 LMIANFPM

-325 GSFLFGICIIAFTFS
+325 GSFLFGICIIAFVFS
-340 KLFFISILLMIIG
+340 KVLFVSILLMIIG

-361 TLQSILIISAADQ
+361 TLQSILIISASDQ

-384 AITIGPHPIGAF
+384 AITIGTQPIGAF
-396 LLGYFSREYGSVSA
+396 LLGYYSREYGSVNA
-410 VKISVIIGMILLF
+410 VKISVLIAMILLIA
-423 LVTVLYLG
+423 VTILYLG
-431 KKPNSSNSQ
+431 KRPNSVKNQ

>member
-1 MASILSKFLLCQ
+1 
-13 TKTKNKVYNENTL
+13 
-26 KAYSRYLMN
+26 MN

-64 IALGYYVYQITKD
+64 IALGFYVYQITKD

-109 NILKATLL
+109 NILKITLL
-117 ITTVVYFLLTVSSFI
+117 ITTVVYLLLTISSFLD
-132 GQLNYFQICFGA
+132 QLSYFQICCGA
-144 FIAGL
+144 FVAGL

-175 GLDMTSSNLA
+175 GLDMTSSNIA

-196 LQQVNLFPIYLFG
+196 LQQVSLFPIYLFG
-209 TLMFLMAFVACTR
+209 TAMFLMAFIACTK
-222 VEVDGYIKKENT
+222 VEAKRIIQEENS
-234 NSLNYLFNDLIEG
+234 NSLSLLFNDLIEG
-247 IKYIFTSRTLITVL
+247 IKYIFTSSILITVL

-269 LVFTYQSQLTVLVQ
+269 LVFTYQSQLTVIVQ

-293 GVLAALEGL
+293 GVLAALEGV

-308 LMIANFPL
+308 LMIANFPM

-325 GSFLFGICIIAFTFS
+325 GSFLFGICIIAFVFS
-340 KLFFISILLMIIG
+340 KVFFVSILLMIIG

-361 TLQSILIISAADQ
+361 TLQSILIISASDQ

-384 AITIGPHPIGAF
+384 AITIGTQPIGAF
-396 LLGYFSREYGSVSA
+396 LLGYYSREYGSVNA
-410 VKISVIIGMILLF
+410 VKISVLIAMILLIA
-423 LVTVLYLG
+423 VTILYLG
-431 KKPNSSNSQ
+431 KKSNSVKNQ

>member
-1 MASILSKFLLCQ
+1 
-13 TKTKNKVYNENTL
+13 
-26 KAYSRYLMN
+26 MN

-64 IALGYYVYQITKD
+64 IALGFYVYQITKD

-109 NILKATLL
+109 NILKITLL
-117 ITTVVYFLLTVSSFI
+117 ITTVVYLLLTISSFLD
-132 GQLNYFQICFGA
+132 QLSYFQICCGA
-144 FIAGL
+144 FVAGL

-175 GLDMTSSNLA
+175 GVDMTSSNIA

-196 LQQVNLFPIYLFG
+196 LQQVSLFPIYLFG
-209 TLMFLMAFVACTR
+209 TAMFLMAFIACTK
-222 VEVDGYIKKENT
+222 VEAKRIIKEENS
-234 NSLNYLFNDLIEG
+234 NSLSLLFNDLIEG
-247 IKYIFTSRTLITVL
+247 IKYIFTSSILITVL

-269 LVFTYQSQLTVLVQ
+269 LVFTYQSQLTVIVQ

-293 GVLAALEGL
+293 GVLAALEGV

-308 LMIANFPL
+308 LMIANFPM
-316 KRGMMIFLS
+316 KKGMMIFLS
-325 GSFLFGICIIAFTFS
+325 GSFLFGICIIAFVFS
-340 KLFFISILLMIIG
+340 KVFFVSILLMIIG

-361 TLQSILIISAADQ
+361 TLQSILIISASDQ

-384 AITIGPHPIGAF
+384 AITIGTQPIGAF
-396 LLGYFSREYGSVSA
+396 LLGYYSREYGSVNA
-410 VKISVIIGMILLF
+410 VKISVLIAMILLIA
-423 LVTVLYLG
+423 VTILYLG
-431 KKPNSSNSQ
+431 KKSNSVKNQ

>member
-1 MASILSKFLLCQ
+1 
-13 TKTKNKVYNENTL
+13 
-26 KAYSRYLMN
+26 MN

-47 KLWFIGT
+47 QLWFIGT

-64 IALGYYVYQITKD
+64 IALGFYVYQITKD

-109 NILKATLL
+109 NILKITLL
-117 ITTVVYFLLTVSSFI
+117 ITTVVYLLLTISSFLD
-132 GQLNYFQICFGA
+132 QLSYFQICCGA
-144 FIAGL
+144 FVAGL

-175 GLDMTSSNLA
+175 GLDMTSSNIA

-196 LQQVNLFPIYLFG
+196 LQQVSLFPIYLFG
-209 TLMFLMAFVACTR
+209 TAMFLMAFIACTK
-222 VEVDGYIKKENT
+222 VEAKRIIKEENS
-234 NSLNYLFNDLIEG
+234 NSLSLLFNDLIEG
-247 IKYIFTSRTLITVL
+247 IKYIFTSKILITVL

-293 GVLAALEGL
+293 GVLAALEGV

-325 GSFLFGICIIAFTFS
+325 GSFLFGICIIAFVFS
-340 KLFFISILLMIIG
+340 KVLFVSILLMIIG

-361 TLQSILIISAADQ
+361 TLQSILIISSSDQ

-384 AITIGPHPIGAF
+384 AITIGTQPIGAF
-396 LLGYFSREYGSVSA
+396 ILGYYSREYGSVNA
-410 VKISVIIGMILLF
+410 VKISVLIAMILLIA
-423 LVTVLYLG
+423 VTILYLG
-431 KKPNSSNSQ
+431 KKSNSVKNQ

>member
-1 MASILSKFLLCQ
+1 
-13 TKTKNKVYNENTL
+13 
-26 KAYSRYLMN
+26 MN

-47 KLWFIGT
+47 QLWFIGT

-64 IALGYYVYQITKD
+64 IALGFYVYQITKD

-109 NILKATLL
+109 NILKITLL
-117 ITTVVYFLLTVSSFI
+117 ITTVVYLLLTISSFLD
-132 GQLNYFQICFGA
+132 QLSYFQICCGA
-144 FIAGL
+144 FVAGL

-158 RSLLSEIVDKR
+158 RSLLSEIVDKK

-175 GLDMTSSNLA
+175 GLDMTSSNIA

-196 LQQVNLFPIYLFG
+196 LQQVSLFPIYLFG
-209 TLMFLMAFVACTR
+209 TAMFLMAFIACTK
-222 VEVDGYIKKENT
+222 VEAKRIIKEENS
-234 NSLNYLFNDLIEG
+234 NSLSLLFNDLIEG
-247 IKYIFTSRTLITVL
+247 IKYIFTNRILITVL

-293 GVLAALEGL
+293 GVLAALEGV

-325 GSFLFGICIIAFTFS
+325 GSFLFGICIIAFVFS
-340 KLFFISILLMIIG
+340 KVLFVSILLMIIG

-361 TLQSILIISAADQ
+361 TLQSILIISSSDQ

-384 AITIGPHPIGAF
+384 AITIGTQPIGAF
-396 LLGYFSREYGSVSA
+396 ILGYYSREYGSVNA
-410 VKISVIIGMILLF
+410 VKISVLIAMILLIA
-423 LVTVLYLG
+423 VTILYLG
-431 KKPNSSNSQ
+431 KKSNSVKNQ